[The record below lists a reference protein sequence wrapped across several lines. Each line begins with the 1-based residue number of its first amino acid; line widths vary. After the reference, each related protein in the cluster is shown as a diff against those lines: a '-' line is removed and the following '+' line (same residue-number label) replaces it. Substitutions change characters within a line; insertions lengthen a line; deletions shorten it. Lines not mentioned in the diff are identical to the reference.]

1 MARPTNLI
9 SADSIPYVKED
20 RLKREVATLETRKHM
35 ILRDRSRGNSQH
47 TTLLVIETDICYLQ
61 REIEIRENRR
71 KAHALF
77 LQKRQNKRA
86 KRR

>member
-47 TTLLVIETDICYLQ
+47 ATLLVIETDICYLQ

-77 LQKRQNKRA
+77 LQKRPNKRA

>member
-35 ILRDRSRGNSQH
+35 ILRDRSRGNSQQA
-47 TTLLVIETDICYLQ
+47 TLLVIETDICYLQ

-77 LQKRQNKRA
+77 LQKRSHKRA
-86 KRR
+86 NRR

>member
-9 SADSIPYVKED
+9 SADDLPYAKED
-20 RLKREVATLETRKHM
+20 RLKREVATLETRKGM
-35 ILRDRSRGNSQH
+35 ILRDRSRSSSQQE
-47 TTLLVIETDICYLQ
+47 TIRRIETDICYLQ

-77 LQKRQNKRA
+77 LQKRSYKRA